1 MSINVCVCVFVCVC
15 VCARARVFSM
25 RDGDG
30 TSLMIV
36 GKYPSPG
43 AVLWGLAGTAGMK
56 GAYCRFGV
64 MAAA

>member
-1 MSINVCVCVFVCVC
+1 V
-15 VCARARVFSM
+15 RARVFSM